1 MANLIKQN
9 NNLPKN
15 VGIIMDGNGRWAVK
29 NSFKVSEGHKKG
41 VNVVRKV
48 VEESV
53 KQDIK
58 SLTLYAFSSENWK
71 RPKTEINAIKKLII
85 KAIDDQS
92 QELIEQKV
100 KLKFFGDIDSF
111 GKKIINKI
119 SKIESDTYRKD
130 SSLDLNVALGYG
142 GQQDIINIVK
152 NASKQVSSGKLNVRD
167 INKKTIETFSS
178 VPVED
183 IDLLIRT
190 GGDKRVSNFLLFQ
203 IAYAEIMFI
212 DKYWPDFTT
221 KDYLKCINDFK
232 TVNRRF
238 GKRIKY

>member
-15 VGIIMDGNGRWAVK
+15 VGIIMDGNGRWAIK

-212 DKYWPDFTT
+212 DKFWPDFTV
-221 KDYLKCINDFK
+221 KDYKNCLNSFK
-232 TVNRRF
+232 KVSRRF
-238 GKRIKY
+238 GKRI

>member
-119 SKIESDTYRKD
+119 SKIESGTYRKD

-152 NASKQVSSGKLNVRD
+152 NASKQVSSGKLNIRD

-212 DKYWPDFTT
+212 DKFWPEFTV
-221 KDYLKCINDFK
+221 KDYKNCLNSFK
-232 TVNRRF
+232 KVSRRF
-238 GKRIKY
+238 GKRI

>member
-1 MANLIKQN
+1 MAKLIKQN

-29 NSFKVSEGHKKG
+29 NSFRVSEGHKKG

-53 KQDIK
+53 KQNIK

-85 KAIDDQS
+85 EAIDDQS
-92 QELIEQKV
+92 QELIDQKV

-152 NASKQVSSGKLNVRD
+152 NASKHVSSGKLNIRD

-212 DKYWPDFTT
+212 NKFWPDFTI
-221 KDYLKCINDFK
+221 KDYKNCLNSFK
-232 TVNRRF
+232 KVSRRF
-238 GKRIKY
+238 GKRI

>member
-29 NSFKVSEGHKKG
+29 NSFRVSEGHKKG

-53 KQDIK
+53 KQNIK

-92 QELIEQKV
+92 QELIDQKV

-111 GKKIINKI
+111 GKQIINKI

-152 NASKQVSSGKLNVRD
+152 NASKQVSSGKLNIRD

-212 DKYWPDFTT
+212 DKFWPDFTV
-221 KDYLKCINDFK
+221 KDYKNCLNSFK
-232 TVNRRF
+232 KVSRRF
-238 GKRIKY
+238 GKRI

>member
-71 RPKTEINAIKKLII
+71 RPKTEISAIKKLII

-152 NASKQVSSGKLNVRD
+152 NASKQVSSGKLNIRD

-212 DKYWPDFTT
+212 DKFWPDFTV
-221 KDYLKCINDFK
+221 KDYKNCLNSFK
-232 TVNRRF
+232 KVSRRF
-238 GKRIKY
+238 GKRI

>member
-1 MANLIKQN
+1 MANLNKENI
-9 NNLPKN
+9 PKH
-15 VGIIMDGNGRWAVK
+15 VAIIMDGNGRWAIE
-29 NSFKVSEGHKKG
+29 NSFKISEGHKKG
-41 VNVVRKV
+41 VLTVKDI

-53 KQDIK
+53 KQQLS
-58 SLTLYAFSSENWK
+58 SLTIYAFSSENWK

-212 DKYWPDFTT
+212 DKFWPDFTV
-221 KDYLKCINDFK
+221 KDYKNCLNSFK
-232 TVNRRF
+232 KVSRRF
-238 GKRIKY
+238 GKRI

>member
-15 VGIIMDGNGRWAVK
+15 VGIIMDGNGRWALK

-53 KQDIK
+53 KQNIK

-119 SKIESDTYRKD
+119 SKIESDPYRKD
-130 SSLDLNVALGYG
+130 RSLDLNVALGYG
-142 GQQDIINIVK
+142 GQQDIIKIVK
-152 NASKQVSSGKLNVRD
+152 NAAKQVSSGKLNVRD

-212 DKYWPDFTT
+212 DKFWPDFTV
-221 KDYLKCINDFK
+221 KDYKNCLNSFK
-232 TVNRRF
+232 KVSRRF
-238 GKRIKY
+238 GKRI

>member
-15 VGIIMDGNGRWAVK
+15 VGIIMDGNGRWALK

-41 VNVVRKV
+41 VNVVRKI

-119 SKIESDTYRKD
+119 SKIESDPYQKD
-130 SSLDLNVALGYG
+130 RSLDLNVALGYG

-152 NASKQVSSGKLNVRD
+152 NAAKQVSSGKLNVKD

-212 DKYWPDFTT
+212 DKFWPDFTV
-221 KDYLKCINDFK
+221 KDYKNCLNSFK
-232 TVNRRF
+232 KVSRRF
-238 GKRIKY
+238 GKRI

>member
-152 NASKQVSSGKLNVRD
+152 NASKQVSSGKLNIRD

-212 DKYWPDFTT
+212 DKFWPDFTV
-221 KDYLKCINDFK
+221 KDYKNCLNSFK
-232 TVNRRF
+232 KVSRRF
-238 GKRIKY
+238 GKRI

>member
-212 DKYWPDFTT
+212 DKFWPDFTV
-221 KDYLKCINDFK
+221 KDYKNCLNSFK
-232 TVNRRF
+232 KVSRRF
-238 GKRIKY
+238 GKRI

>member
-1 MANLIKQN
+1 MANLFKQN

-15 VGIIMDGNGRWAVK
+15 VGIIMDGNGRWALK

-53 KQDIK
+53 KQNIK

-111 GKKIINKI
+111 GKKITNKI
-119 SKIESDTYRKD
+119 LKIEGDTCRKD

-142 GQQDIINIVK
+142 GQQDIIKIVK
-152 NASKQVSSGKLNVRD
+152 NASSQVLSGKLNVKD

-212 DKYWPDFTT
+212 DNFWPDFTV
-221 KDYLKCINDFK
+221 KDYKNCLNSFK
-232 TVNRRF
+232 KVSRRF
-238 GKRIKY
+238 GKRK

>member
-212 DKYWPDFTT
+212 DKFWPDFTV
-221 KDYLKCINDFK
+221 KDYKNCLNSFK
-232 TVNRRF
+232 KVSRRF
-238 GKRIKY
+238 GKRV

>member
-212 DKYWPDFTT
+212 DKFWPDFTV
-221 KDYLKCINDFK
+221 KDYKNCLNSFK
-232 TVNRRF
+232 KVSRRF
-238 GKRIKY
+238 GKRK

>member
-119 SKIESDTYRKD
+119 SKIESETFQKD

-152 NASKQVSSGKLNVRD
+152 NASKQVSSGKLNIRD

-212 DKYWPDFTT
+212 DKFWPDFTV
-221 KDYLKCINDFK
+221 KDYKNCLNSFK
-232 TVNRRF
+232 KVSRRF
-238 GKRIKY
+238 GKRI

>member
-1 MANLIKQN
+1 MAKLIKQN
-9 NNLPKN
+9 NNLLKN
-15 VGIIMDGNGRWAVK
+15 VGIIMDGNGRWALK
-29 NSFKVSEGHKKG
+29 NSLKVSEGHKKG

-212 DKYWPDFTT
+212 DNFWPDFTV
-221 KDYLKCINDFK
+221 KDYKNCLNSFK
-232 TVNRRF
+232 KVSRRF
-238 GKRIKY
+238 GKRI

>member
-15 VGIIMDGNGRWAVK
+15 VGIIMDGNGRWALK
-29 NSFKVSEGHKKG
+29 NSFNVSEGHKKG

-53 KQDIK
+53 KQNIK

-85 KAIDDQS
+85 MAIDDQS

-100 KLKFFGDIDSF
+100 KLKFFGDIESF

-119 SKIESDTYRKD
+119 SKIEGETYRKD
-130 SSLDLNVALGYG
+130 CSLELNVALGYG
-142 GQQDIINIVK
+142 GQQDIIKIVK
-152 NASKQVSSGKLNVRD
+152 NTSKQVLSGKLNVKD

-212 DKYWPDFTT
+212 DKFWPEFTV
-221 KDYLKCINDFK
+221 KDYKNCLNSFK
-232 TVNRRF
+232 KVSRRF
-238 GKRIKY
+238 GKRI

>member
-111 GKKIINKI
+111 GKKIVNKI
-119 SKIESDTYRKD
+119 SKIESDTFRKD

-212 DKYWPDFTT
+212 DKFWPDFSV
-221 KDYLKCINDFK
+221 KDYKNCLRSFK
-232 TVNRRF
+232 KARRRF
-238 GKRIKY
+238 GKRI

>member
-15 VGIIMDGNGRWAVK
+15 VGIIMDGNGRWALK

-41 VNVVRKV
+41 VNVVRKI

-119 SKIESDTYRKD
+119 SKVESETNCKNSR
-130 SSLDLNVALGYG
+130 LDLNVALGYG

-212 DKYWPDFTT
+212 DKFWPDFTV
-221 KDYLKCINDFK
+221 KDYKNCLNSFK
-232 TVNRRF
+232 KVSRRF
-238 GKRIKY
+238 GKRI

>member
-15 VGIIMDGNGRWAVK
+15 VGIIMDGNGRWALK

-152 NASKQVSSGKLNVRD
+152 NASKQVSSGKLNIRD

-212 DKYWPDFTT
+212 DKFWPDFTV
-221 KDYLKCINDFK
+221 KDYKNCLNSFK
-232 TVNRRF
+232 KVSRRF
-238 GKRIKY
+238 GKRI

>member
-15 VGIIMDGNGRWAVK
+15 VGIIMDGNGRWAIK

-119 SKIESDTYRKD
+119 SKIESGTYRKD

-152 NASKQVSSGKLNVRD
+152 NASKQVSSGKLNIRD

-212 DKYWPDFTT
+212 DKFWPDFTV
-221 KDYLKCINDFK
+221 KDYKNCLNSFK
-232 TVNRRF
+232 KVSRRF
-238 GKRIKY
+238 GKRI

>member
-152 NASKQVSSGKLNVRD
+152 NASKHVSSGKLNVRD

-212 DKYWPDFTT
+212 DKFWPDFTV
-221 KDYLKCINDFK
+221 KDYKNCLNSFK
-232 TVNRRF
+232 KVSRRF
-238 GKRIKY
+238 GKRI

>member
-29 NSFKVSEGHKKG
+29 NSFRVSEGHKKG

-92 QELIEQKV
+92 QELIDQKV

-152 NASKQVSSGKLNVRD
+152 NASKQVSSGKLNIRD

-212 DKYWPDFTT
+212 DKFWPDFSV
-221 KDYLKCINDFK
+221 KDYKNCLRSFK
-232 TVNRRF
+232 KASRRF
-238 GKRIKY
+238 GKRI

>member
-29 NSFKVSEGHKKG
+29 NSFRVSEGHKKG

-92 QELIEQKV
+92 QELIDQKV

-152 NASKQVSSGKLNVRD
+152 NASKQVSSGKLNIRD

-212 DKYWPDFTT
+212 DKFWPDFTV
-221 KDYLKCINDFK
+221 KDYKNCLNSFK
-232 TVNRRF
+232 KVSRRF
-238 GKRIKY
+238 GKRI

>member
-100 KLKFFGDIDSF
+100 KLKFFGDINSF

-152 NASKQVSSGKLNVRD
+152 NASKHVSSGKLNVRD

-212 DKYWPDFTT
+212 DKFWPDFTV
-221 KDYLKCINDFK
+221 KDYKNCLNSFK
-232 TVNRRF
+232 KVSRRF
-238 GKRIKY
+238 GKRI

>member
-119 SKIESDTYRKD
+119 SKIESDTYRKN

-152 NASKQVSSGKLNVRD
+152 NASKQVSSGKLNIRD

-212 DKYWPDFTT
+212 DKFWPDFTV
-221 KDYLKCINDFK
+221 KDYKNCLNSFK
-232 TVNRRF
+232 KVSRRF
-238 GKRIKY
+238 GKRI

>member
-1 MANLIKQN
+1 
-9 NNLPKN
+9 
-15 VGIIMDGNGRWAVK
+15 MDGNGRWALK

-71 RPKTEINAIKKLII
+71 RPKTEINAIKQLII

-92 QELIEQKV
+92 QDLIEQKV

-111 GKKIINKI
+111 GKKIKNKI

-203 IAYAEIMFI
+203 IAYAEIMFF
-212 DKYWPDFTT
+212 DKFWPDFTV
-221 KDYLKCINDFK
+221 KDYKNCLNSFK
-232 TVNRRF
+232 KVSRRF
-238 GKRIKY
+238 GKRV

>member
-119 SKIESDTYRKD
+119 SKIESGTYRKD

-152 NASKQVSSGKLNVRD
+152 NASKQVSSGKLNIRD

-212 DKYWPDFTT
+212 DKFWPDFTV
-221 KDYLKCINDFK
+221 KDYKNCLNSFK
-232 TVNRRF
+232 KVSRRF
-238 GKRIKY
+238 GKRI

>member
-53 KQDIK
+53 KQNIK

-71 RPKTEINAIKKLII
+71 RPKTEINAIKKIII

-142 GQQDIINIVK
+142 GQQDIIKIVK
-152 NASKQVSSGKLNVRD
+152 NASSQVLSGKLNVKD

-212 DKYWPDFTT
+212 DKFWPEFTV
-221 KDYLKCINDFK
+221 KDYKNCLNSFK
-232 TVNRRF
+232 KVSRRF
-238 GKRIKY
+238 GKRI

>member
-152 NASKQVSSGKLNVRD
+152 NASKQVLSGKLNVKN

-212 DKYWPDFTT
+212 DKFWPDFTVR
-221 KDYLKCINDFK
+221 DYKNCLNSFK
-232 TVNRRF
+232 KVSRRF
-238 GKRIKY
+238 GKRI